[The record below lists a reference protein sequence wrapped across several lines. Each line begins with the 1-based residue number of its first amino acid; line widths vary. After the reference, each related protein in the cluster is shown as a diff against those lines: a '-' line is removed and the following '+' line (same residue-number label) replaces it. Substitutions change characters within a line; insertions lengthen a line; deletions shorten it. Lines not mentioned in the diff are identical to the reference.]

1 VAGAGGRRVL
11 VVAAVNVMVPEVKP
25 GEVAKHKPS
34 DYVTRFAFG
43 AGISLI
49 AGVIG
54 MIFGPVVGGVLLG
67 FPAILPASLTL
78 IEKKEGKEE
87 ASIDS
92 LGAMLGSAA
101 MIAFAV
107 VVTLWVTRWGVVPT
121 LLVALVVWLAVAGAL
136 YTLVA
141 SIYKREPHAP

>member
-1 VAGAGGRRVL
+1 M
-11 VVAAVNVMVPEVKP
+11 NVMVPRVKP
-25 GEVAKHKPS
+25 GEVTKRKPS
-34 DYVTRFAFG
+34 DYLTRFAFG

-49 AGVIG
+49 AGIIG

-78 IEKKEGKEE
+78 IEKKEGREA

-92 LGAMLGSAA
+92 LGAILGAVAMVGFAA
-101 MIAFAV
+101 
-107 VVTLWVTRWGVVPT
+107 VVTLWVTRWGVVLT
-121 LLVALVVWLAVAGAL
+121 LVVALVVWLVVAGGL
-136 YTLVA
+136 YALVA